1 VSKSMPAKTKK
12 IIAALTT
19 PVRPFKAPFNIE
31 SHEAML
37 FLLD

>member
-1 VSKSMPAKTKK
+1 VSKSIPAKTKK